1 MHEALKNQQRLFWVI
16 WLVRNAVQK
25 PVQKPVQ
32 NCLNAFLQRN
42 EGIMNKQDNFAQT
55 GLKSRGQRYALVIR
69 LLFAKQGLTGKLS
82 TVNRGAR
89 HLSYGVRLNDPMQ
102 LDNALKLAEPM
113 ALSCG
118 VKNILSQRL
127 GGMVGYQIE
136 LPGMYWQYF
145 TRQDLPNS
153 KSVGLAEQ
161 KRAIAFELDPPHSL
175 IAGTSGSGKSETL
188 KSILVSLMT
197 SYSPLELGIIL
208 IDPHCDYQDFSNEA
222 HLIMPIATEASDINR
237 ALAYVNQELAYRKAE
252 NIKDGRVVI
261 LAIDEADSV
270 LSGSNLE
277 IAKQISKQARKY
289 RIHLLVAT
297 QKPMHGDLPGI
308 LDNLMN
314 KFIGQLSD
322 AKTSANVTGHAGLM
336 AHKLTPKGDFLHIS
350 GPDVL
355 RFQVAMATSKDYD
368 KLPRTE
374 IQPVEVVTNDV
385 IELPSELP
393 ISEPGRPGYQLNPQY
408 LAWYFYHNPEKI
420 TRRMAQELLGMGQ
433 RGHELHKEFCREFIK
448 AYLELRQANLP
459 KLGA

>member
-1 MHEALKNQQRLFWVI
+1 MN
-16 WLVRNAVQK
+16 N
-25 PVQKPVQ
+25 
-32 NCLNAFLQRN
+32 N
-42 EGIMNKQDNFAQT
+42 ENFAQT

-69 LLFAKQGLTGKLS
+69 LLFAKQGLTGKLA

-89 HLSYGVRLNDPMQ
+89 HLSYGVRLADPMQ
-102 LDNALKLAEPM
+102 LDSALKLAEPM

-127 GGMVGYQIE
+127 AGNVNYQIE
-136 LPGMYWQYF
+136 LPSLYWQYF

-153 KSVGLAEQ
+153 QAVGLAEQ
-161 KRAIAFELDPPHSL
+161 RRPIAFELDPPHSL
-175 IAGTSGSGKSETL
+175 IAGTSGAGKSETL
-188 KSILVSLMT
+188 KSVLVSLMT
-197 SYSPLELGIIL
+197 CYTPTQLGVIL
-208 IDPHCDYQDFSNEA
+208 IDPHNDYGDFSNEA
-222 HLIMPIATEASDINR
+222 HLVMPIATETNEISK
-237 ALAYVNQELAYRKAE
+237 ALAYANKELAYRKAE
-252 NIKDGRVVI
+252 NIKDGRIIVV
-261 LAIDEADSV
+261 AIDEADSV

-336 AHKLTPKGDFLHIS
+336 AHKLTPKGDFLHVS

-355 RFQVAMATSKDYD
+355 RFQVAMATGKDYD
-368 KLPRTE
+368 KLPRAE
-374 IQPVEVVTNDV
+374 VQPIEVVTNDV

-408 LAWYFYHNPEKI
+408 LAWYFYHHPEKI
-420 TRRMAQELLGMGQ
+420 TRRMAQELLGLGQ
-433 RGHELHKEFCREFIK
+433 RGHELHRKFCEEFIK
-448 AYLELRQANLP
+448 AYLELRQANSP